1 MLQRVVGRRLPI
13 AMVRDVLSCV
23 FRAHGPTQWKEA
35 RTMRKPILA
44 IAFAATVAGAFA
56 AADPAV
62 RPGLWEIK
70 LVRQTLDGRDVTAL
84 VPAALAGYQQLMGNM
99 TPQQRKQ
106 MEATFG
112 RAPATTTQRICI
124 SPEMAAGDKP
134 LLPPDVKCEPTA
146 FNREAGRVTFEF
158 TCADQGRTTTGKG
171 ESILASE
178 TVSTR
183 IDMVT
188 NDANGKRVWQN
199 HTQATYVGADCGSLK
214 PADQVVHEAPKK

>member
-1 MLQRVVGRRLPI
+1 
-13 AMVRDVLSCV
+13 
-23 FRAHGPTQWKEA
+23 
-35 RTMRKPILA
+35 MRKTILA
-44 IAFAATVAGAFA
+44 TALVATAAGAFG

-70 LVRQTLDGRDVTAL
+70 LVRQFMDGRDVTAL

-112 RAPATTTQRICI
+112 KAPANTTQRICV

-134 LLPPDVKCEPTA
+134 LLPPEVKCEPTA
-146 FNREAGRVTFEF
+146 FNREAGRVSFEF
-158 TCADQGRTTTGKG
+158 SCADQNGTTTGKG
-171 ESILASE
+171 ESTLASE
-178 TVSTR
+178 SVSTR

-188 NDANGKRVWQN
+188 NNANGKHTWQN
-199 HTQATYVGADCGSLK
+199 ESQATYIGADCGNLK
-214 PADQVVHEAPKK
+214 PADQVVREAQKK